1 MPEFKENKGLF
12 LRPFSIKGRIGRKE
26 YIISSLLI
34 VPISLAIVSGIGY
47 IIKSPIIAIFWIPI
61 FWFLFAQSCKRG
73 HDLGWPLILQ
83 ILLLLFPLMWVP
95 LIIFKGD
102 EGDNCYG
109 NSPIKDKRDSNL
121 NNSIETK
128 QEEKIEEKIYCR
140 FCGEKIDYSGQYC
153 KHCGKKL

>member
-34 VPISLAIVSGIGY
+34 VPISLAIVSEIGY
-47 IIKSPIIAIFWIPI
+47 IIKSPIIEIFWIPI

-83 ILLLLFPLMWVP
+83 FVPFIWVS

-128 QEEKIEEKIYCR
+128 QEEKIYCR